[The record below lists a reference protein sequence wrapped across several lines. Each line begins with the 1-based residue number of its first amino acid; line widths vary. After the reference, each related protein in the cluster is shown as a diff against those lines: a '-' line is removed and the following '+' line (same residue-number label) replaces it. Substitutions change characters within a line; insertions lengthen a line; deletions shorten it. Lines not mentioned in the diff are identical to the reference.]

1 MQIRKLEKEYAKLC
15 RRFEQA
21 TDPLYI
27 ADTKALLKEAE
38 ISRKMNKDKIQKLE
52 IEQDLLD
59 RQISKNE
66 FSKGQIFNV

>member
-52 IEQDLLD
+52 IE
-59 RQISKNE
+59 
-66 FSKGQIFNV
+66 